1 MANNKVKNDAIT
13 SRDVDFAKWYTDVC
27 RKAELMDYS
36 SVKGFIIYRPYG
48 YALWEMIQAYMDKK
62 FKETGHEN
70 VYMPMLIPESLL
82 QKEADHVEGFAPE
95 CAVVTRGGLDNL
107 EENLIIRPTSETLF
121 CEHYAKIV
129 NSYRDLPKL
138 YNQWCSVVRW
148 EKTTRPFLR
157 GSEFLWQEGHTI
169 HATEEEARAETM
181 QMLDIYEETSRN
193 LLAIPMVTG
202 KKTEREK
209 FAGAEE
215 TYTIE
220 ALMHD
225 GKALQS
231 GTSHYFGDGF
241 AKAFGIQF
249 LDKDNKQKYVHQTSW
264 GVSTRLL
271 GAIIMVHGDNNGL
284 VLPPRVAPTQVM
296 IIPIQQQ
303 KAGVLDKAYEIEKQL
318 KEAGIR
324 VKVDASDKS
333 PGWKF
338 SEAEMRGVPLRLEI
352 GPKDIE
358 NNACVIAKRND
369 GTKEKYALDQELIN
383 TIETL
388 LDTIHDEMYQK
399 ALNHRNSNIRQ
410 VNTYDEFKTTLETKG
425 GYIKMMW
432 CGDEACEVKIKEET
446 GATSRCIKEEEE
458 AFGDVC
464 PICGKPAKK
473 VVYFAKAY

>member
-1 MANNKVKNDAIT
+1 MANQKKNDAIT
-13 SRDVDFAKWYTDVC
+13 SRDVDFAQWYTDVC

-36 SVKGFIIYRPYG
+36 SIKGFIIYRPYG
-48 YALWEMIQAYMDKK
+48 YAIWEMIQNYMDRR

-95 CAVVTRGGLDNL
+95 CAVVTKGGLNELDEHL
-107 EENLIIRPTSETLF
+107 VIRPTSETLF

-129 NSYRDLPKL
+129 NSYRDLPKK

-169 HATEEEARAETM
+169 HASEQEARNETL
-181 QMLDIYEETSRN
+181 QMLDIYEETAKN
-193 LLAIPMVTG
+193 LLAIPMLTG
-202 KKTEREK
+202 KKTEKEK

-231 GTSHYFGDGF
+231 GTSHYFGQGF
-241 AKAFGIQF
+241 AKAFNMKF
-249 LDKDNKQKYVHQTSW
+249 LDKDGKQKYVYQTSW

-271 GAIIMVHGDNNGL
+271 GAIIMVHGDDNGL
-284 VLPPRVAPTQVM
+284 VLPPYVAPTQVM
-296 IIPIQQQ
+296 IIPIQQN
-303 KAGVLDKAYEIEKQL
+303 KAGVLDKANEIANAL
-318 KEAGIR
+318 KAKGIR
-324 VKVDASDKS
+324 VKIDDSDKS

-338 SEAEMRGVPLRLEI
+338 SEQEMRGIPLRIEI

-358 NNACVIAKRND
+358 ANHCVIAKRND
-369 GTKEKYALDQELIN
+369 GAKQTVDLDEDLASVV
-383 TIETL
+383 TDL
-388 LDTIHDEMYQK
+388 LATIHQEMYEK
-399 ALNHRNSNIRQ
+399 ARLHREA
-410 VNTYDEFKTTLETKG
+410 NTHEVKTYEEFKDVLNNKG
-425 GYIKMMW
+425 GYIKAMW
-432 CGDEACEVKIKEET
+432 CGDEACEIKIKEET
-446 GATSRCIKEEEE
+446 NATTRCMK
-458 AFGDVC
+458 DDLPHHSDTCVY
-464 PICGKPAKK
+464 CGKKAKH

>member
-1 MANNKVKNDAIT
+1 MANQKKNEAIT
-13 SRDVDFAKWYTDVC
+13 SRDVDFAQWYTDVC
-27 RKAELMDYS
+27 KKAELMDYS
-36 SVKGFIIYRPYG
+36 SIKGFIIYRPYG
-48 YALWEMIQAYMDKK
+48 YAIWEMIQNYMDRR

-70 VYMPMLIPESLL
+70 VYMPMLIPQSLL

-95 CAVVTRGGLDNL
+95 CAVVTRGGLNQLD
-107 EENLIIRPTSETLF
+107 ENLIIRPTSETLF

-169 HATEEEARAETM
+169 HASEEEARAETL
-181 QMLDIYEETSRN
+181 QMLDIYNETARD

-202 KKTEREK
+202 RKTDKEK

-231 GTSHYFGDGF
+231 GTSHYFGQGF
-241 AKAFGIQF
+241 AKAFNMKF
-249 LDKDNKQKYVHQTSW
+249 LDKDGKQKFVYQTSW

-271 GAIIMVHGDNNGL
+271 GAIIMVHGDDNGL
-284 VLPPRVAPTQVM
+284 VLPPHVAPTQVM

-303 KAGVLDKAYEIEKQL
+303 KPGVLDKANEIADAL
-318 KEAGIR
+318 KAAGIR
-324 VKVDASDKS
+324 VKVDSSDKS

-338 SEAEMRGVPLRLEI
+338 SEQEMRGIPLRIEI

-358 NNACVIAKRND
+358 ANHCVLCKRND
-369 GTKEKYALDQELIN
+369 GQKQMVDLNDNLTNVVAELL
-383 TIETL
+383 E
-388 LDTIHDEMYQK
+388 TIHSEMLAK
-399 ALNHRNSNIRQ
+399 ATAHRDA
-410 VNTYDEFKTTLETKG
+410 NTHEVKTYEEFKDVLENKG
-425 GYIKMMW
+425 GYIKAMW
-432 CGDEACEVKIKEET
+432 CGDEACEIKIKEDT
-446 GATSRCIKEEEE
+446 NATSRCMKDELE
-458 AFGDVC
+458 AHSDTCVC
-464 PICGKPAKK
+464 CGKPAKHI
-473 VVYFAKAY
+473 VYFAKAY

>member
-1 MANNKVKNDAIT
+1 MAKNTVKNDAIT
-13 SRDVDFAKWYTDVC
+13 SRDTDFAQWYTDVC

-36 SVKGFIIYRPYG
+36 SVKGFIVYRPDG

-62 FKETGHEN
+62 FKETGHQN

-95 CAVVTRGGLDNL
+95 CAVVTKGGYDEL
-107 EENLIIRPTSETLF
+107 EEKLVIRPTSETLF

-169 HATEEEARAETM
+169 HATEEEAREET
-181 QMLDIYEETSRN
+181 LRILHIYEKTCEE
-193 LLAIPMVTG
+193 LLAIPVVSG

-209 FAGAEE
+209 FAGAME

-241 AKAFGIQF
+241 AKAFDMKY
-249 LDKDNKQKYVHQTSW
+249 LDKDNKLKYVHQTSW

-271 GAIIMVHGDNNGL
+271 GAIIMVHGDDNGL
-284 VLPPRVAPTQVM
+284 VLPPRVAPTQLV
-296 IIPIQQQ
+296 IIPIQQ
-303 KAGVLDKAYEIEKQL
+303 KKEGILDKAYELAESL
-318 KEAGIR
+318 KAADIR
-324 VKVDASDKS
+324 VKVDDGDKS

-338 SEAEMRGVPLRLEI
+338 SDAEMCGIPLRLEI
-352 GPKDIE
+352 GPRDLQ
-358 NNACVIAKRND
+358 NNQCVVAKRNN
-369 GTKEKYALDQELIN
+369 GEKITLPLDDNLSD
-383 TIETL
+383 TIKKI
-388 LDTIHDEMYQK
+388 LDDIHDEMYQQAK
-399 ALNHRNSNIRQ
+399 TFRDEHI
-410 VNTYDEFKTTLETKG
+410 NTATTFDEFVEILNTKG
-425 GYIKMMW
+425 GYVKLPW
-432 CGDEACEVKIKEET
+432 CGDEACEVKIKDET
-446 GATSRCIKEEEE
+446 AATSRCIDVE
-458 AFGDVC
+458 ATVSGEC
-464 PICGKPAKK
+464 PICGKKAKHI
-473 VVYFAKAY
+473 VYFARAY

>member
-1 MANNKVKNDAIT
+1 MANNKKNDAIT
-13 SRDVDFAKWYTDVC
+13 AMEDDFAQWYTDVC

-48 YALWEMIQAYMDKK
+48 YAMWEQIQQYMDQK

-95 CAVVTRGGLDNL
+95 CAVVTKGGLDTL
-107 EENLIIRPTSETLF
+107 EENLVIRPTSETLF
-121 CEHYAKIV
+121 CEHYAKII

-157 GSEFLWQEGHTI
+157 GSEFLWQEGHTV
-169 HATEEEARAETM
+169 HASEQEARNETL
-181 QMLDIYEETSRN
+181 QMLDIYNSTAKD

-202 KKTEREK
+202 RKTEREK
-209 FAGAEE
+209 FAGAKE

-231 GTSHYFGDGF
+231 GTSHYFGQGF
-241 AKAFGIQF
+241 AKAFDMKF
-249 LDKDNKQKYVHQTSW
+249 LNKENKLEYVYQTSW

-284 VLPPRVAPTQVM
+284 VLPPRVAPIQVM
-296 IIPIQQQ
+296 IVPIQQQ
-303 KAGVLDKAYEIEKQL
+303 KEGVLDTAYALEASLKA
-318 KEAGIR
+318 AGIR
-324 VKVDASDKS
+324 VKVDATDKS

-338 SEAEMRGVPLRLEI
+338 AEAEMRGIPLRLEI
-352 GPKDIE
+352 GPKDIAE
-358 NNACVIAKRND
+358 NACVLAKRND
-369 GTKEKYALDQELIN
+369 GIKNKYVMDDTLPVAIKE
-383 TIETL
+383 L
-388 LDTIHDEMYQK
+388 LDTIHEEMYQK
-399 ALNHRNSNIRQ
+399 ALTFRNENIRQ
-410 VNTYDEFKTTLETKG
+410 ANSYEEFKEVLETKA
-425 GYIKMMW
+425 GYVKLMW

-446 GATSRCIKEEEE
+446 GATSRCIKEEE
-458 AFGDVC
+458 AFGEVC
-464 PICGKPAKK
+464 PICGKKAKH

>member
-1 MANNKVKNDAIT
+1 MANNKKNDAIT
-13 SRDVDFAKWYTDVC
+13 AMEDDFAQWYTDVC

-36 SVKGFIIYRPYG
+36 SVKGFIIYRPYS
-48 YALWEMIQAYMDKK
+48 YAMWEAIQQYMDKR

-70 VYMPMLIPESLL
+70 VYMPMLIPQSLL
-82 QKEADHVEGFAPE
+82 QKESDHVEGFAPE
-95 CAVVTRGGLDNL
+95 CAIVTKGGLDDL

-169 HATEEEARAETM
+169 HATAKEAKEETM
-181 QMLDIYEETSRN
+181 RMLEIYETTARE

-202 KKTEREK
+202 RKTEREK

-241 AKAFGIQF
+241 AKAFDMKF
-249 LDKDNKQKYVHQTSW
+249 LDKDNQLKYVYQTSW

-271 GAIIMVHGDNNGL
+271 GAIIMVHGDDNGL

-303 KAGVLDKAYEIEKQL
+303 KEGILDKAYELQAQL
-318 KEAGIR
+318 QAKGIR

-338 SEAEMRGVPLRLEI
+338 SEAEMRGIPLRLEV
-352 GPKDIE
+352 GPRDLQ
-358 NNACVIAKRND
+358 NGQCVVAKRVN
-369 GTKEKYALDQELIN
+369 GEKLTLALD
-383 TIETL
+383 ETL
-388 LDTIHDEMYQK
+388 PEKLADLLDEVHEDMYQK
-399 ALNHRNSNIRQ
+399 ALKFRDEHITD
-410 VNTYDEFKTTLETKG
+410 VTTYEEFKDVLNNKG
-425 GYIKMMW
+425 GYVKMPW
-432 CGDEACEVKIKEET
+432 CGDEACEVKIKEDT
-446 GATSRCIKEEEE
+446 AATSRCIDTD
-458 AFGDVC
+458 AHADGVC
-464 PICGKPAKK
+464 PICGKKAKHI
-473 VVYFAKAY
+473 VYFARAY

>member
-1 MANNKVKNDAIT
+1 MANNKKNEAIT
-13 SRDVDFAKWYTDVC
+13 AMEVDFAKWYTDVC

-36 SVKGFIIYRPYG
+36 GIKGFIIYRPYS
-48 YALWEMIQAYMDKK
+48 YAMWELIQNYMDKK

-70 VYMPMLIPESLL
+70 VYMPMLIPQSLL

-95 CAVVTRGGLDNL
+95 CAVVTRGGLDEL
-107 EENLIIRPTSETLF
+107 EDHLVIRPTSETLF

-169 HATEEEARAETM
+169 HATEEEAKAETL
-181 QMLDIYEETSRN
+181 QMLKIYEDTCRD

-202 KKTEREK
+202 RKTDKEK

-231 GTSHYFGDGF
+231 GTSHYFGQGF
-241 AKAFGIQF
+241 AKAFDMKF
-249 LDKDNKQKYVHQTSW
+249 LNRENQLEYVYQTSW

-284 VLPPRVAPTQVM
+284 VLPPRVAPIQVM
-296 IIPIQQQ
+296 IVPIMQH
-303 KAGVLDKAYEIEKQL
+303 KEGVLDKAYELEKQL
-318 KEAGIR
+318 KAAGIR
-324 VKVDASDKS
+324 VKVDASDKT
-333 PGWKF
+333 PGYKF
-338 SEAEMRGVPLRLEI
+338 ADAEMRGVPIRLEI
-352 GPKDIE
+352 GPKDIA
-358 NNACVIAKRND
+358 NNQCVLAKRVD
-369 GTKEKYALDQELIN
+369 GSKEKYPLDDNLSS
-383 TIETL
+383 TILSL
-388 LDTIHDEMYQK
+388 LDAIHDEMYQK
-399 ALNHRNSNIRQ
+399 ALKFRDENIHTAH
-410 VNTYDEFKTTLETKG
+410 NYDEFKQLLEKG
-425 GYIKMMW
+425 GYIRMMW
-432 CGDEACEVKIKEET
+432 CGDEACEIQIKDET
-446 GATSRCIKEEEE
+446 GATSRCIKDEEP
-458 AFGDVC
+458 FDDVC